1 MEFDLDLE
9 DLDLKSVD
17 MRSTTPTQNT
27 RNITFDN
34 KNQSAF
40 RPTMREQS
48 PNLTISTNN
57 SDAMPSMNGFNS
69 DKEVDFGLNLL
80 VNKKK
85 QRPDSEVTKLGSNSN
100 SGSSNSYNQSPSTK
114 SSFSSMFND
123 NDNDNKSSSNS
134 MPQKLNF
141 DDTEL
146 LQNSLFDDNMTN
158 IDLDK
163 ELNTMDLD
171 DIVPPKPTM
180 SGPSLP
186 NFGSSSSGT
195 GNNGFAASSTN
206 TFGNMSNMGNMGNT
220 SNTNSNGYDGGNNYG
235 SINTAGISSTDNLSF
250 EEIQKRK
257 FDLLC
262 KFERLRDKG
271 IKLPKT
277 FSMSSSYEEM
287 NHEYERL
294 LHHRKMDNS
303 VKMQRRMLVSF
314 ASMAEFVNNKTGN
327 PFDVNLDGWSEHM
340 NEEINTYD
348 EVFEDLYEKYKES
361 ASMAP
366 ELKLVFMVASSA
378 FWFHISNNMSKSVMG
393 NMNMGDMFKNNPDL
407 MNQFKNAAMG
417 SMQQQSPGL
426 ANFMSMGKGSG
437 GGGGGG
443 GGGGNASS
451 GPPKYNPMAGPPFS
465 NPRDAPPRGSTN
477 INSSDD
483 IDALIDSISN

>member
-1 MEFDLDLE
+1 MAEFELDLE

-17 MRSTTPTQNT
+17 IGSTTQNHNT
-27 RNITFDN
+27 SFQRQNN
-34 KNQSAF
+34 NQSAF
-40 RPTMREQS
+40 TPTIREQS

-57 SDAMPSMNGFNS
+57 NDSMPSMNGFNS

-85 QRPDSEVTKLGSNSN
+85 QRPEAEINKIGSNS
-100 SGSSNSYNQSPSTK
+100 SNPSPTNNVS
-114 SSFSSMFND
+114 SSFSSMFGN
-123 NDNDNKSSSNS
+123 NNNYTTSSNTL
-134 MPQKLNF
+134 PQKINF
-141 DDTEL
+141 DDTEV
-146 LQNSLFDDNMTN
+146 LQSSLFDDNMTN

-163 ELNTMDLD
+163 ELNTMDLE
-171 DIVPPKPTM
+171 DIAPNKPSM

-186 NFGSSSSGT
+186 NFGSS
-195 GNNGFAASSTN
+195 NGFGSNSGSNPSTAPN
-206 TFGNMSNMGNMGNT
+206 TFGDSNMGGGTGSNSYGN
-220 SNTNSNGYDGGNNYG
+220 
-235 SINTAGISSTDNLSF
+235 INTAGISSTENLSF

-277 FSMSSSYEEM
+277 FSMSSNYEEM

-294 LHHRKMDNS
+294 IHHRKMDNS

-327 PFDVNLDGWSEHM
+327 PFDIHLDGWSENM
-340 NEEINTYD
+340 NEEINNYD

-393 NMNMGDMFKNNPDL
+393 NMNMGDMFKNNPNL
-407 MNQFKNAAMG
+407 MNQFKDAAMG
-417 SMQQQSPGL
+417 SMQQNSPGL
-426 ANFMSMGKGSG
+426 ANFMSMGQGGSQ
-437 GGGGGG
+437 
-443 GGGGNASS
+443 GNSS
-451 GPPKYNPMAGPPFS
+451 GPPKYNPMDGPPFS

-477 INSSDD
+477 INSGDD
-483 IDALIDSISN
+483 IDALIDSISS

>member
-17 MRSTTPTQNT
+17 IRSATPTQNT
-27 RNITFDN
+27 KNIAFQNNNNNNTTN
-34 KNQSAF
+34 NQSAF
-40 RPTMREQS
+40 KPTFREQS
-48 PNLTISTNN
+48 PNLTISTSNN
-57 SDAMPSMNGFNS
+57 DSMPTMNGFNS

-85 QRPDSEVTKLGSNSN
+85 QRPESEITKLGSNSTN
-100 SGSSNSYNQSPSTK
+100 PSPTNK
-114 SSFSSMFND
+114 PTSFSNMFGT
-123 NDNDNKSSSNS
+123 SSGNS
-134 MPQKLNF
+134 MPQKVNF

-146 LQNSLFDDNMTN
+146 LQSSLFDDNMTN

-163 ELNTMDLD
+163 ELNSMDLE
-171 DIVPPKPTM
+171 DISPPKPSM
-180 SGPSLP
+180 NGPSLP
-186 NFGSSSSGT
+186 NFGSSSNGL
-195 GNNGFAASSTN
+195 GNSGFAASATN
-206 TFGNMSNMGNMGNT
+206 TFGGSSMGGSGASNSFGGGNT
-220 SNTNSNGYDGGNNYG
+220 YG
-235 SINTAGISSTDNLSF
+235 SINTAGISSTENLSF

-277 FSMSSSYEEM
+277 FSMSSNYEEM

-294 LHHRKMDNS
+294 VHHRKMDNS

-327 PFDVNLDGWSEHM
+327 PFDIHLDGWSENM
-340 NEEINTYD
+340 NEEINNYD

-378 FWFHISNNMSKSVMG
+378 FWFHISNNMSKSVMS
-393 NMNMGDMFKNNPDL
+393 NMNMGDMFKNNPNL
-407 MNQFKNAAMG
+407 MNQFKEAAMG
-417 SMQQQSPGL
+417 SMQQNSPGL
-426 ANFMSMGKGSG
+426 ANFMSMGQG
-437 GGGGGG
+437 GQ
-443 GGGGNASS
+443 GGGGNSS

>member
-17 MRSTTPTQNT
+17 IRSATPTQNT
-27 RNITFDN
+27 KNISFQN
-34 KNQSAF
+34 NHNNNHNHNQSQSAF
-40 RPTMREQS
+40 KPTFREQS

-57 SDAMPSMNGFNS
+57 NDSMPSMNGFNS

-85 QRPDSEVTKLGSNSN
+85 QKTESEITKLGSNSN
-100 SGSSNSYNQSPSTK
+100 NPSPTNKPS
-114 SSFSSMFND
+114 SSFSSMFGNS
-123 NDNDNKSSSNS
+123 NNNSNNNGSSSNS
-134 MPQKLNF
+134 MPQKVNF

-146 LQNSLFDDNMTN
+146 LQSSLFDDNMTN

-163 ELNTMDLD
+163 ELSTMDLE
-171 DIVPPKPTM
+171 DISPPKPSM

-186 NFGSSSSGT
+186 NFGSSNGLGSNS
-195 GNNGFAASSTN
+195 GFAASATN
-206 TFGNMSNMGNMGNT
+206 TFGGSSMGGGGGGSSFG
-220 SNTNSNGYDGGNNYG
+220 SNTYG

-327 PFDVNLDGWSEHM
+327 PFDIHLDGWSENM
-340 NEEINTYD
+340 NEEINNYD

-378 FWFHISNNMSKSVMG
+378 FWFHISNNMSKSVMS
-393 NMNMGDMFKNNPDL
+393 NMNMGDMFKNNPNL
-407 MNQFKNAAMG
+407 MNQFKEAAMG
-417 SMQQQSPGL
+417 SMQQNSPGL
-426 ANFMSMGKGSG
+426 ANFMSMG
-437 GGGGGG
+437 
-443 GGGGNASS
+443 GGGNSS
-451 GPPKYNPMAGPPFS
+451 GPPKYNPMAGPPFA

>member
-1 MEFDLDLE
+1 MEFDLDLDLE
-9 DLDLKSVD
+9 DLNLKSVD
-17 MRSTTPTQNT
+17 MNTNDSHTTKNISFSTNS
-27 RNITFDN
+27 NF
-34 KNQSAF
+34 K
-40 RPTMREQS
+40 PTMREQS
-48 PNLTISTNN
+48 PNLTISTSNN
-57 SDAMPSMNGFNS
+57 DSMPMNGFNS

-85 QRPDSEVTKLGSNSN
+85 QRPESEVTKLGGRND
-100 SGSSNSYNQSPSTK
+100 
-114 SSFSSMFND
+114 FSSSTNPSPTPSHNNNMF
-123 NDNDNKSSSNS
+123 SSSS
-134 MPQKLNF
+134 TMPQKVNL

-146 LQNSLFDDNMTN
+146 LQNSLFDDNITD

-163 ELNTMDLD
+163 ELNSMNLD
-171 DIVPPKPTM
+171 DIEPPKPSM
-180 SGPSLP
+180 SGPRLP
-186 NFGSSSSGT
+186 NFGASSSGT
-195 GNNGFAASSTN
+195 GNNGFAASSTT
-206 TFGNMSNMGNMGNT
+206 TFGNSGSGIGNGSGN
-220 SNTNSNGYDGGNNYG
+220 NSYNNYG
-235 SINTAGISSTDNLSF
+235 SINTAGISSTENLSF

-287 NHEYERL
+287 THEYERL

-327 PFDVNLDGWSEHM
+327 PFDINLDGWSENV
-340 NEEINTYD
+340 NEEINSYD

-361 ASMAP
+361 ANMAP

-378 FWFHISNNMSKSVMG
+378 FWFHISNNMSKSVMN

-417 SMQQQSPGL
+417 SMSQTSPGL
-426 ANFMSMGKGSG
+426 ANFMSMGG
-437 GGGGGG
+437 GGS
-443 GGGGNASS
+443 N
-451 GPPKYNPMAGPPFS
+451 GPPKYNPTAGPPFS

-477 INSSDD
+477 INSGDD

>member
-17 MRSTTPTQNT
+17 IRSATPTQNT
-27 RNITFDN
+27 KNISFQSQN
-34 KNQSAF
+34 QNQNGQSAF
-40 RPTMREQS
+40 KPTFREQS
-48 PNLTISTNN
+48 PNLTISTSNN
-57 SDAMPSMNGFNS
+57 DSMPSMNGFNS

-85 QRPDSEVTKLGSNSN
+85 QRPESEITKLGSNS
-100 SGSSNSYNQSPSTK
+100 SNPSPTNKMS
-114 SSFSSMFND
+114 SSFSSMFGNS
-123 NDNDNKSSSNS
+123 NGGNNTSSSSSSNS
-134 MPQKLNF
+134 MPQKVNF

-146 LQNSLFDDNMTN
+146 LQSSLFDDNMTN
-158 IDLDK
+158 IDLEK
-163 ELNTMDLD
+163 ELNSMDLE
-171 DIVPPKPTM
+171 DISPPKPSM

-186 NFGSSSSGT
+186 NFGSSSGGT
-195 GNNGFAASSTN
+195 GLGGSGGSGGGFAASATN
-206 TFGNMSNMGNMGNT
+206 TFGGSSMGGASNSFGGGNT
-220 SNTNSNGYDGGNNYG
+220 YG
-235 SINTAGISSTDNLSF
+235 SINTGGISSTENLSF

-277 FSMSSSYEEM
+277 FSMSSNYEEM

-294 LHHRKMDNS
+294 IHHRKMDNS

-327 PFDVNLDGWSEHM
+327 PFDIHLDGWSENM
-340 NEEINTYD
+340 NEEINNYD

-393 NMNMGDMFKNNPDL
+393 NMNMGDMFKNNPNL
-407 MNQFKNAAMG
+407 MNQFKEAAMG
-417 SMQQQSPGL
+417 SMQQNSPGL
-426 ANFMSMGKGSG
+426 ANFMSMGQG
-437 GGGGGG
+437 GG
-443 GGGGNASS
+443 
-451 GPPKYNPMAGPPFS
+451 GPPKYNPTAGPPFS
-465 NPRDAPPRGSTN
+465 NPRDAPPRGATN

>member
-17 MRSTTPTQNT
+17 IRSTTPTQNT
-27 RNITFDN
+27 RNISFQNNNNNNNTN
-34 KNQSAF
+34 SQSAF
-40 RPTMREQS
+40 KPTFREQS
-48 PNLTISTNN
+48 PNLTISTSNN
-57 SDAMPSMNGFNS
+57 DSMPSMNGFNS
-69 DKEVDFGLNLL
+69 DKDVDFGLNLL

-85 QRPDSEVTKLGSNSN
+85 QRPESEITKLGSNGNGNSN
-100 SGSSNSYNQSPSTK
+100 SSNPSPTNK
-114 SSFSSMFND
+114 SSFSSMFGNG
-123 NDNDNKSSSNS
+123 NSNGNSSSS
-134 MPQKLNF
+134 MPQKVNF

-146 LQNSLFDDNMTN
+146 LQSSLFDDNMTN

-163 ELNTMDLD
+163 ELNSMDLD
-171 DIVPPKPTM
+171 DISPPKPSM

-186 NFGSSSSGT
+186 NFGSSNGSGIS
-195 GNNGFAASSTN
+195 GLGSNGFAASATN
-206 TFGNMSNMGNMGNT
+206 TFGGSSMGGSSSGNT
-220 SNTNSNGYDGGNNYG
+220 YG
-235 SINTAGISSTDNLSF
+235 SINTAGISSTENLSF

-277 FSMSSSYEEM
+277 FSMSSNYEEM

-294 LHHRKMDNS
+294 VHHRKMDNS

-327 PFDVNLDGWSEHM
+327 PFDIHLDGWSENM
-340 NEEINTYD
+340 NEEITNYD

-378 FWFHISNNMSKSVMG
+378 FWFHISNNMSKTVMG
-393 NMNMGDMFKNNPDL
+393 NMNMGDMFKNNPNL
-407 MNQFKNAAMG
+407 MNQFKEAAMG
-417 SMQQQSPGL
+417 SMQQNSPGL
-426 ANFMSMGKGSG
+426 ANFMSMGQ
-437 GGGGGG
+437 
-443 GGGGNASS
+443 GNSSS

>member
-1 MEFDLDLE
+1 MAEFELDLE

-17 MRSTTPTQNT
+17 IGSTTQNHNT
-27 RNITFDN
+27 SFQRQNN
-34 KNQSAF
+34 NQSAF
-40 RPTMREQS
+40 TPTIREQS

-57 SDAMPSMNGFNS
+57 NDSMPSMSGFNS

-85 QRPDSEVTKLGSNSN
+85 QRSETEINKIGSNSSN
-100 SGSSNSYNQSPSTK
+100 PSPTNNVSSS
-114 SSFSSMFND
+114 SSFSSMFGN
-123 NDNDNKSSSNS
+123 NNNNTTPSNTL
-134 MPQKLNF
+134 PQKINF
-141 DDTEL
+141 DDTEV
-146 LQNSLFDDNMTN
+146 LQSSLFDDNMTN

-163 ELNTMDLD
+163 ELNTMDLE
-171 DIVPPKPTM
+171 DIAPNKPSM

-186 NFGSSSSGT
+186 NFGSS
-195 GNNGFAASSTN
+195 NGFGSNSGSNPSTAPN
-206 TFGNMSNMGNMGNT
+206 TFGDSNMGGGTGSNSYGN
-220 SNTNSNGYDGGNNYG
+220 
-235 SINTAGISSTDNLSF
+235 INTAGISSTENLSF

-277 FSMSSSYEEM
+277 FSMSSNYEEM

-294 LHHRKMDNS
+294 IHHRKMDNS

-327 PFDVNLDGWSEHM
+327 PFDIHLDGWSENM
-340 NEEINTYD
+340 NEEINNYD

-393 NMNMGDMFKNNPDL
+393 NMNMGDMFKNNPNL
-407 MNQFKNAAMG
+407 MNQFKDAAMG
-417 SMQQQSPGL
+417 SMQQNSPGL
-426 ANFMSMGKGSG
+426 ANFMSMGQG
-437 GGGGGG
+437 GGQ
-443 GGGGNASS
+443 GNSS
-451 GPPKYNPMAGPPFS
+451 GPPKYNPMDGPPFS

-477 INSSDD
+477 INSGDD
-483 IDALIDSISN
+483 IDALIDSISS